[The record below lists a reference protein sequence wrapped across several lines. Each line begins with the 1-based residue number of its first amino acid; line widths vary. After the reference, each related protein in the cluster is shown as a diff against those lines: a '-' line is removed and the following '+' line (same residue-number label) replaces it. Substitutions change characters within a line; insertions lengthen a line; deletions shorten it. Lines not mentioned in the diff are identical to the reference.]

1 MGFNGNEKNGYDS
14 RASEM
19 LRGLNNQYK
28 ADKFAARYG
37 KSEEYE
43 RAADGSI
50 QIDISTLSDDEFK
63 VLFDSYVA
71 ASKMSVNDM
80 TADSYRSLQY
90 HIINLQRQSGAM
102 LMTGDEMEKRFADA
116 ERAKAVLA
124 EAEDDE
130 DELFG
135 ATTEFIQPEA
145 KMKAEYAPASVEEK
159 AAEVIA
165 AVSAPAATLDTEEI
179 RALPTEEITRIDEE
193 NIHDAEIIKKRRMS
207 IFSHLKSLLRDG
219 EAEDTE
225 PEVEDIPEPEATY
238 TPEPEAKEAPAEELS
253 FVPEPDEDDLEG
265 ATTEFISPFTAE
277 RDAIAASEEMQATEI
292 FDSVRLNT
300 MEEEPSPEEE
310 MLENHMENTEDL
322 PSYEPEIITEE
333 FEAPEVPEAE
343 EIPTDIVPEEP
354 EAELLE
360 SKEEITLSAEDSQ
373 IIDAFVDAPTE
384 LADIPKNIFEDTT
397 VETQETEIEEECE
410 EEEETDNYVS
420 FDQNPEVLQEYRSKY
435 NSVKVRM
442 GISAFLAVLIL
453 VFENIGIFG
462 VRLPDFMCN
471 EAFTVPFEW
480 TVIFLS
486 GALVSDIL
494 WGALKKL
501 VRFEFEPASV
511 TLFAL
516 IFSAAS
522 TMVALF
528 TESEPKFFNF
538 PFVLCVFLNLLA
550 VYFSLRKEIFSF
562 KIISSTKKKHAVTLM
577 KAGEAAPE
585 AKEFAEYLS
594 ENSQFYRAR
603 EAEFVDGYFAKR
615 KHAPGMYKK
624 LRVVLPIAFV
634 AAIAAAVLSI
644 VLKEASLYEGML
656 GGYLTFMMGAPAA
669 VFFANELPM
678 YFSTV
683 NAYSHNSAIL
693 GDCAPEM
700 MENMSCVTFSDK
712 DVFLPGDSVRVKG
725 VKVVGNNRI
734 DNIIYYASA
743 VFELAGG
750 PLAKT
755 FKQAAL
761 DGGAPE
767 SAEIRI
773 ISENG
778 IDATVDGKHIVAG
791 TYGFMDT
798 LCFNPIKEAGDEQ
811 WDGKTHK
818 RVLYLACDEKIIA
831 KFYIEYNVNPEFVY
845 LVKKLSKAGICTAI
859 RTNDPCV
866 DVDLFYKNKLTAE
879 NHFCV
884 IKGIG
889 EEEESTS
896 VSASKTGLVAAG
908 SLKGLIK
915 TLIVCDKLRS
925 VQKTNFVIKTVA
937 AAIGILAMGFII
949 AAGIPL
955 SAAWSLYFALYQLL
969 WLVPV
974 YVISKVNI

>member
-19 LRGLNNQYK
+19 LRGLNNQYR
-28 ADKFAARYG
+28 ADKFAERYG

-43 RAADGSI
+43 KVSDGSV
-50 QIDISTLSDDEFK
+50 QIDISTLSDEEFK
-63 VLFDSYVA
+63 LLFDSYISG
-71 ASKMSVNDM
+71 SKMNLADM
-80 TADSYRSLQY
+80 TDDSYKSLQY
-90 HIINLQRQSGAM
+90 HIVNLQRQSGAM
-102 LMTGDEMEKRFADA
+102 LMTGAEMEKRFADA
-116 ERAKAVLA
+116 EKAKAVLSA
-124 EAEDDE
+124 AEDDE

-145 KMKAEYAPASVEEK
+145 KMRAAYEPAPAPVP
-159 AAEVIA
+159 
-165 AVSAPAATLDTEEI
+165 APEADPIVAHAATLDTEEI
-179 RALPTEEITRIDEE
+179 RTLPTAEIVMLSEED
-193 NIHDAEIIKKRRMS
+193 IHDAEIIKKRRMS
-207 IFSHLKSLLRDG
+207 VFSRLKSLLRDG
-219 EAEDTE
+219 EQEDTE
-225 PEVEDIPEPEATY
+225 PEVEEIPVPEFTY
-238 TPEPEAKEAPAEELS
+238 TPEPAEEKDI
-253 FVPEPDEDDLEG
+253 EAEEEDIEG
-265 ATTEFISPFTAE
+265 ATTEFINPFTIS
-277 RDAIAASEEMQATEI
+277 RDDIDASELQATEV
-292 FDSVRLNT
+292 FDSVRFEA
-300 MEEEPSPEEE
+300 EETTPEEE
-310 MLENHMENTEDL
+310 MLENRLENTEDL
-322 PSYEPEIITEE
+322 PSYEPEVITDE
-333 FEAPEVPEAE
+333 FETPEVPEAE

-354 EAELLE
+354 ELQLLE
-360 SKEEITLSAEDSQ
+360 TKEEITFSAEDSQ

-384 LADIPKNIFEDTT
+384 LADVPKNIFDDTT
-397 VETQETEIEEECE
+397 VETQETEMQEEYE

-420 FDQNPEVLQEYRSKY
+420 FDQNPEVLQEYRGKY

-462 VRLPDFMCN
+462 VRLPDFMTN

-486 GALVSDIL
+486 GALVSDVL
-494 WGALKKL
+494 FGALKKL
-501 VRFEFEPASV
+501 VKFEFEPASV

-516 IFSAAS
+516 IFAAAS
-522 TMVALF
+522 TMTALF
-528 TESEPKFFNF
+528 TESEPKFYNF
-538 PFVLCVFLNLLA
+538 PFVLCVFLNLLS
-550 VYFSLRKEIFSF
+550 VYFTLRKEIFSF

-577 KAGEAAPE
+577 KASEAAPE

-594 ENSQFYRAR
+594 ENAEFYRAR

-615 KHAPGMYKK
+615 KHAPKMYKK
-624 LRVVLPIAFV
+624 LRVVLPIVFV

-644 VLKEASLYEGML
+644 VLKDATLYEGML
-656 GGYLTFMMGAPAA
+656 YGYLTFMMGAPVA

-683 NAYSHNSAIL
+683 SAYSHNSAIL

-700 MENMSCVTFSDK
+700 MENMSCVSFSDK

-734 DNIIYYASA
+734 DNIIYYAAS

-773 ISENG
+773 VSENG
-778 IDATVDGKHIVAG
+778 IDATVDGKHIVVG

-798 LCFNPIKEAGDEQ
+798 LCFNPIKEVGDEQ
-811 WDGKTHK
+811 WEGKTHK
-818 RVLYLACDEKIIA
+818 RALYLACDEKIIA

-859 RTNDPCV
+859 RTSDPCV
-866 DVDLFYKNKLTAE
+866 DLDLFYKNKLTAE
-879 NHFCV
+879 HHFCV
-884 IKGIG
+884 IKGVG
-889 EEEESTS
+889 EAEETTN

-925 VQKTNFVIKTVA
+925 VQKTNFVIKTAA
-937 AAIGILAMGFII
+937 AAIGVLIMGFII
-949 AAGIPL
+949 AAGIPV

-974 YVISKVNI
+974 YVVSKVNI

>member
-14 RASEM
+14 RANEM
-19 LRGLNNQYK
+19 LRGLNNKYREE
-28 ADKFAARYG
+28 KFAKKYG

-43 RAADGSI
+43 RSSDGSI

-63 VLFDSYVA
+63 LLFDSYIA
-71 ASKMSVNDM
+71 SSKMSVNDM
-80 TADSYRSLQY
+80 TEDSYKSLQY
-90 HIINLQRQSGAM
+90 HIVNLQKQSGAM

-116 ERAKAVLA
+116 EKAKAVLSVM
-124 EAEDDE
+124 EEDD
-130 DELFG
+130 DDDFG

-145 KMKAEYAPASVEEK
+145 KMSTAYAPAPE
-159 AAEVIA
+159 AAAAPAPSEVSEPVA
-165 AVSAPAATLDTEEI
+165 EPMPAATLDTEEI
-179 RALPTEEITRIDEE
+179 RALPTAEIAMISEDD
-193 NIHDAEIIKKRRMS
+193 IHDADIIKKRRMS
-207 IFSHLKSLLRDG
+207 VFSHLKSLLRDG
-219 EAEDTE
+219 EEDTE
-225 PEVEDIPEPEATY
+225 PEVQEIPVPEFTY
-238 TPEPEAKEAPAEELS
+238 TPEI
-253 FVPEPDEDDLEG
+253 DEDDQEG

-277 RDAIAASEEMQATEI
+277 RDAIAASEMQATEI
-292 FDSVRLNT
+292 FDSVHFDRYST
-300 MEEEPSPEEE
+300 DEETTPEEE
-310 MLENHMENTEDL
+310 MLESYIENTAEL
-322 PSYEPEIITEE
+322 PSYSPDVTTGAYKEDENG
-333 FEAPEVPEAE
+333 AE
-343 EIPTDIVPEEP
+343 EIPAEVIPEEP
-354 EAELLE
+354 DAELLE

-373 IIDAFVDAPTE
+373 MIDAFCGDPIE
-384 LADIPKNIFEDTT
+384 DHADVPKNIFEDTT
-397 VETQETEIEEECE
+397 VETQETEIEEEYE

-420 FDQNPEVLQEYRSKY
+420 FDQNPEVLQEYKGKY
-435 NSVKVRM
+435 NSVKIRM
-442 GISAFLAVLIL
+442 GISAFLALLIL
-453 VFENIGIFG
+453 VFENISMLG

-471 EAFTVPFEW
+471 EAFAVPFEW

-486 GALVSDIL
+486 GALVSDVL

-501 VRFEFEPASV
+501 FRFELEPATV
-511 TLFAL
+511 TLFGF
-516 IFSAAS
+516 IFAAAS
-522 TMVALF
+522 TMTALF
-528 TESEPKFFNF
+528 TENEPRFYNF

-603 EAEFVDGYFAKR
+603 EAEFVEGYFAKR
-615 KHAPGMYKK
+615 KHAPVMYKK

-634 AAIAAAVLSI
+634 ASVVAAVLSI
-644 VLKEASLYEGML
+644 VLKEATIYEGVL
-656 GGYLTFMMGAPAA
+656 NGYITFMMGAPAA

-693 GDCAPEM
+693 GDSAPEM
-700 MENMSCVTFSDK
+700 MENMSCISFSDK

-734 DNIIYYASA
+734 DNIIYYATS

-755 FKQAAL
+755 FKQASL
-761 DGGAPE
+761 ENSAPE

-778 IDATVDGKHIVAG
+778 IDATVDGKHIVVG
-791 TYGFMDT
+791 THGFMDT
-798 LCFNPIKEAGDEQ
+798 LCFTPVKEASDEQ
-811 WDGKTHK
+811 WEGKTHK

-866 DVDLFYKNKLTAE
+866 DIDLFYKNKLTAE
-879 NHFCV
+879 HHFCV
-884 IKGIG
+884 IKGMG
-889 EEEESTS
+889 EEDETTNI
-896 VSASKTGLVAAG
+896 SASKTGLVAAG

-915 TLIVCDKLRS
+915 TLIVCDKLRG

-937 AAIGILAMGFII
+937 AVIGILAMGFII
-949 AAGIPL
+949 AAGIPV
-955 SAAWSLYFALYQLL
+955 SAMWSIYFALYQLL
-969 WLVPV
+969 WIVPV
-974 YVISKVNI
+974 YVVSKVNI